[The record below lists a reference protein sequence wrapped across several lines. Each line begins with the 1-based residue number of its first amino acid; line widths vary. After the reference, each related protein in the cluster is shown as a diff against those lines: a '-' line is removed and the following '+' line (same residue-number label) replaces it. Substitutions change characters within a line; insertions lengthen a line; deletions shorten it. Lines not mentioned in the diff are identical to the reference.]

1 MIYSSNADIVPFL
14 KNLVKSLQPYAKSNQ
29 VQLDFLTSQKRQE
42 VLYQP
47 FLLSQSVVQLIC
59 NLINLLPPKSKIQV
73 RLGFIPERQVLL
85 IEVENYGLNLI
96 HIKEVNSNSFYPFNT
111 KEMPAGTL
119 YSMELSNDN
128 QPVETDNPLFQKLH
142 TNDPPQFYREIKKRF
157 TQNFSRT
164 EKLLASLEKN
174 RPQEAAFMQKINTL
188 IKVNIENEDF
198 GTEELCKAMF
208 LSRTQLF
215 RKMKTIVKEAP
226 ANYIR
231 NLRLQK
237 AKELLETSDLTISEV
252 AYKSGFQTINHFTKV
267 FKEQYG
273 IPPSVYRQSNH
284 SATNR

>member
-29 VQLDFLTSQKRQE
+29 VQLDFLTTQKRQE
-42 VLYQP
+42 ILYQP

-73 RLGFIPERQVLL
+73 RLCFIPERQVLL

-119 YSMELSNDN
+119 YSIELSNDN

-157 TQNFSRT
+157 TQNFTRT
-164 EKLLASLEKN
+164 EKLLASLEKY

>member
-96 HIKEVNSNSFYPFNT
+96 HIKEVNSNSIYPFNT
-111 KEMPAGTL
+111 KEMPAGTI
-119 YSMELSNDN
+119 YSMELSSNN
-128 QPVETDNPLFQKLH
+128 QPAETDNPLFQKLH

-231 NLRLQK
+231 ILRLQK